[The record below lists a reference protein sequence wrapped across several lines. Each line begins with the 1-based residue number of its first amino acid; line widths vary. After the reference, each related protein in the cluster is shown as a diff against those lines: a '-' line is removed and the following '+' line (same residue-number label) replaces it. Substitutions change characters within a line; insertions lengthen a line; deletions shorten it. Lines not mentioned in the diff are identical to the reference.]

1 MILQSFK
8 MAWKAISSNKLRS
21 FLTMLG
27 IIIGVVALVSLVSMV
42 NGATESVTSEISSL
56 GTNKLQ
62 VYAYGDGNKTLKMS
76 NLQEIEDLPEVGA
89 AAPYVQTNLI
99 ASNRTGTVNTN
110 VIGTTSSYM
119 TIENIEL
126 EDGRF
131 IKSIDD
137 KNHSAVAVVGAAFAD
152 ELFGRT
158 EVVGQTMR
166 LGGKTFTIVGVLP
179 EGNSMSS
186 LFGLY
191 EVYVPFS
198 SFLRLSGRTSVAI
211 DSFVASGATDAQL
224 GEAETAVRDYLKG
237 YFGTDE
243 AFYVYNQSDIMDAMD
258 SVTNVLSILLGGI
271 AAISLLVGGIG
282 IMNIMLVSVTER
294 TREIGIR
301 KAIGASRAAI
311 LSQFLIEALVIS
323 LIGCAIGIFLSWVI
337 LLAANNIAAGS
348 NVTFALN
355 PGVVVVSV
363 IFSTSIGLLFGWYPA
378 NKAARS
384 NPIEALRYTG

>member
-27 IIIGVVALVSLVSMV
+27 IIIGVVALVVLVSMV
-42 NGATESVTSEISSL
+42 NGATESVTSEISNL

-62 VYAYGDGNKTLKMS
+62 VYAYGDGNKTLKIS
-76 NLQEIEDLPEVGA
+76 NLEEIEELPEVGL
-89 AAPYVQTNLI
+89 AAPYVQTNLT
-99 ASNRTGTVNTN
+99 AANRTKSISAT
-110 VIGTTSSYM
+110 VIGTTADYLD
-119 TIENIEL
+119 IQNL
-126 EDGRF
+126 EMLDGRF
-131 IKSIDD
+131 IKKIDNA
-137 KNHSAVAVVGAAFAD
+137 NHTSVAVVGEAFAN
-152 ELFGRT
+152 ELFGRSD
-158 EVVGQTMR
+158 VVGQTMR
-166 LGGKTFTIVGVLP
+166 LGGMNYSIIGVLP
-179 EGNSMSS
+179 EDNTMMS
-186 LFGLY
+186 LMGMY
-191 EVYVPFS
+191 QAYVPYS
-198 SFLRLSGRTSVAI
+198 SFLRLSGRTATNI
-211 DSFVASGATDAQL
+211 DSFVVSGATDEQL
-224 GEAETAVRDYLKG
+224 GEAEKAVKDYLQG
-237 YFGTDE
+237 YFGTEE
-243 AFYVYNQSDIMDAMD
+243 AYMVYNESEIMDAMD

-323 LIGCAIGIFLSWVI
+323 LIGCAIGILLSWLI
-337 LLAANNIAAGS
+337 LLAATNIATGS
-348 NVTFALN
+348 NVTFHLN
-355 PGVVVVSV
+355 PGVVIISV